1 MKREDFVN
9 ITEEHKKI
17 CEEVLG
23 NIRNNCKDI
32 DCDDCMFD
40 NNNSSNKKFCT
51 ANQYSN
57 PNDDKLDIL
66 FVESCKLFLKTFFN
80 DIEKE
85 EVLKIESQEVFDS
98 VAFRIVYQNEEV
110 LKRGEFKDNELDV
123 YSSTTLEYRKGT
135 LYIRGNVEE
144 CDDKIVVV
152 SKEEFKDVFEKVRL
166 INKKY
171 DVQKKWRA
179 EKNGVYFY
187 IDVDFLVIK
196 TQECYYD
203 GDVRLYKA
211 GNYFKTKEEAEKVA
225 EQFKKVI
232 ENVKGEIMRTNYKF
246 YILEG
251 VCCEWDSLTDKTDY
265 PIEYDYHLVEWG
277 FIYFCLKD
285 GEVIEKCELL

>member
-9 ITEEHKKI
+9 ITKEHRKI

-23 NIRNNCKDI
+23 NIRKNCKGI
-32 DCDDCMFD
+32 ECDNCMFFKY
-40 NNNSSNKKFCT
+40 NSSNKKGCT
-51 ANQYSN
+51 DNQYSN
-57 PNDDKLDIL
+57 PISQTYDDKLDIL

-152 SKEEFKDVFEKVRL
+152 SKEEFKDVVEKVRL

-179 EKNGVYFY
+179 EKGEMYFY
-187 IDVDFLVIK
+187 VNYGLEVNIIVDD
-196 TQECYYD
+196 YYN
-203 GDVRLYKA
+203 GDNILYKA
-211 GNYFKTKEEAEKVA
+211 GNYFKTEKEAEKVA
-225 EQFKKVI
+225 E
-232 ENVKGEIMRTNYKF
+232 KF
-246 YILEG
+246 RKILE
-251 VCCEWDSLTDKTDY
+251 ER
-265 PIEYDYHLVEWG
+265 
-277 FIYFCLKD
+277 
-285 GEVIEKCELL
+285 